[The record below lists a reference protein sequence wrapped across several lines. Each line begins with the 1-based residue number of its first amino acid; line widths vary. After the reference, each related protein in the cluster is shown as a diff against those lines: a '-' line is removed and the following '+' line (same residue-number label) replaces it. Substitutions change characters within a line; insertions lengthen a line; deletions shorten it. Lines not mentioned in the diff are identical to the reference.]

1 MEKKICKPCFGRG
14 FRKIEVFS
22 DVALFPSQRPEEICP
37 DISPVEAF
45 RIERDSDDPDS
56 PVRLRSDISMLFHAA
71 DTAKKIG
78 ASGLQYL
85 MNTKRTKTSSF
96 QSQLDSMNLSDD
108 EILSMVKSRH
118 LQSPSEILA
127 WSESINELAEDLKSD
142 ALKQLEYEKSKD
154 LDSAGSDPDSSS
166 DSGSASTA
174 QS

>member
-1 MEKKICKPCFGRG
+1 MEKKVCKPCFGRG

-22 DVALFPSQRPEEICP
+22 DVVLFPSQRPEEICP
-37 DISPVEAF
+37 DISPVETF
-45 RIERDSDDPDS
+45 RIERDSEDPDS
-56 PVRLRSDISMLFHAA
+56 PIRFRSDVSMLFHAA

-85 MNTKRTKTSSF
+85 MNTKRTKTSF
-96 QSQLDSMNLSDD
+96 CQSQLDSMDLSDD

-142 ALKQLEYEKSKD
+142 ALKQLEYEKSED
-154 LDSAGSDPDSSS
+154 LDPADSGS
-166 DSGSASTA
+166 DSGSNSAA

>member
-14 FRKIEVFS
+14 FRKIEVHS
-22 DVALFPSQRPEEICP
+22 DVNLFPSQRPEEICP
-37 DISPVEAF
+37 DISPVESF
-45 RIERDSDDPDS
+45 RIEKDSEDADS
-56 PVRLRSDISMLFHAA
+56 PVRIRSDISMLLHAA

-85 MNTKRTKTSSF
+85 MNTKRTKTSTF

-127 WSESINELAEDLKSD
+127 WSESINELAADLKSD
-142 ALKQLEYEKSKD
+142 ALNQLEYEKSKN
-154 LDSAGSDPDSSS
+154 LDSVDSGS
-166 DSGSASTA
+166 DSGSDSTA

>member
-1 MEKKICKPCFGRG
+1 MEQKICKPCFGRG

-22 DVALFPSQRPEEICP
+22 DVALFPSQRPEEICS

-45 RIERDSDDPDS
+45 RIERDSDDSDS

-96 QSQLDSMNLSDD
+96 QSQLDSMDLSDD

-142 ALKQLEYEKSKD
+142 ALKQLEYEESKD
-154 LDSAGSDPDSSS
+154 LDSVGSGS
-166 DSGSASTA
+166 DSGSDSTA

>member
-1 MEKKICKPCFGRG
+1 MEKKISKPCFGRG
-14 FRKIEVFS
+14 FRKIEVFP
-22 DVALFPSQRPEEICP
+22 DVTLFPSQRPEEICP

-45 RIERDSDDPDS
+45 RVERDPDDPDS
-56 PVRLRSDISMLFHAA
+56 PVRFRSDVSMLFHAA

-85 MNTKRTKTSSF
+85 MNTKRTKSSSF

-142 ALKQLEYEKSKD
+142 ALKQLEYEKFKD
-154 LDSAGSDPDSSS
+154 LDSAGSGS
-166 DSGSASTA
+166 DSGSDSTA

>member
-22 DVALFPSQRPEEICP
+22 DVTLFPSQRPEEICP

-45 RIERDSDDPDS
+45 RVERDSDDPDS
-56 PVRLRSDISMLFHAA
+56 PVRFRSDISMLFHAA

-85 MNTKRTKTSSF
+85 MNTKRTKSSSF
-96 QSQLDSMNLSDD
+96 QSQLDSMDLSDD

-142 ALKQLEYEKSKD
+142 ALKQLEYEESKD
-154 LDSAGSDPDSSS
+154 LDSAGSGVDTGLS
-166 DSGSASTA
+166 STA
-174 QS
+174 ES

>member
-1 MEKKICKPCFGRG
+1 MEKKICNPCFGRG
-14 FRKIEVFS
+14 FRKIVVFS
-22 DVALFPSQRPEEICP
+22 DVTLFPSQRPEEICP

-45 RIERDSDDPDS
+45 RVECDSEDPDS
-56 PVRLRSDISMLFHAA
+56 PVRFRSDVSMLFHAA

-85 MNTKRTKTSSF
+85 MNTKRTKSSSF

-127 WSESINELAEDLKSD
+127 WSESINEIAEDLKSD

-154 LDSAGSDPDSSS
+154 LDSAGSGS
-166 DSGSASTA
+166 DSGSDSTA

>member
-22 DVALFPSQRPEEICP
+22 DVTLFPSQRPEEICP

-45 RIERDSDDPDS
+45 RVERDSDDLDS
-56 PVRLRSDISMLFHAA
+56 PVRFRSDISMLLHAA

-96 QSQLDSMNLSDD
+96 QSQLDSMDLSDD

-154 LDSAGSDPDSSS
+154 LDSVDPDT
-166 DSGSASTA
+166 DPGSVSTA

>member
-22 DVALFPSQRPEEICP
+22 DVTLFPSQRPEEICP

-45 RIERDSDDPDS
+45 RVERDSDDLDS

-85 MNTKRTKTSSF
+85 MNTKRTKASSF
-96 QSQLDSMNLSDD
+96 QSQLDSMDLSDD

-127 WSESINELAEDLKSD
+127 WSESINELAEDLESD

-154 LDSAGSDPDSSS
+154 LDSADSGS
-166 DSGSASTA
+166 DSGSESSA

>member
-14 FRKIEVFS
+14 FRKIEVFP
-22 DVALFPSQRPEEICP
+22 DVTLFPSQRPEEICP

-45 RIERDSDDPDS
+45 RVERDPDDPNS
-56 PVRLRSDISMLFHAA
+56 LVRFRSDVSMLFHAA

-85 MNTKRTKTSSF
+85 MNTKRTKSSSF

-154 LDSAGSDPDSSS
+154 LDSAGSGS
-166 DSGSASTA
+166 DSGSDSTA

>member
-22 DVALFPSQRPEEICP
+22 DVILFPSQRPEEICP
-37 DISPVEAF
+37 DISPVESF
-45 RIERDSDDPDS
+45 RVECDSDDSDS

-118 LQSPSEILA
+118 LQSSSEILA

-142 ALKQLEYEKSKD
+142 ALKQLEYEKSED
-154 LDSAGSDPDSSS
+154 LDSAGFGP
-166 DSGSASTA
+166 DSGSDSTA

>member
-22 DVALFPSQRPEEICP
+22 DVTLFPSQRPEEICP

-45 RIERDSDDPDS
+45 RVERDSNDPDS
-56 PVRLRSDISMLFHAA
+56 PVRFRSDISMLLHAA

-78 ASGLQYL
+78 PSGLQYL
-85 MNTKRTKTSSF
+85 MNTKRTKSSSF
-96 QSQLDSMNLSDD
+96 QSQLDSMDLSDD
-108 EILSMVKSRH
+108 ELLSMVKSRH

-142 ALKQLEYEKSKD
+142 ALKQLEYEEFKD
-154 LDSAGSDPDSSS
+154 LDSAGSGSSS
-166 DSGSASTA
+166 GSDSTA

>member
-22 DVALFPSQRPEEICP
+22 DVTLFPSQRPEEICP

-45 RIERDSDDPDS
+45 RVERDSDDPDS

-96 QSQLDSMNLSDD
+96 QSQLDLMDLSDD

-118 LQSPSEILA
+118 LQHPSEILA

-142 ALKQLEYEKSKD
+142 ALKQLEYEKSED
-154 LDSAGSDPDSSS
+154 IDAAGSVP
-166 DSGSASTA
+166 DSGSGSTA

>member
-22 DVALFPSQRPEEICP
+22 DVTLFPSQRPEEICP

-45 RIERDSDDPDS
+45 RVERDSDDPDS
-56 PVRLRSDISMLFHAA
+56 PVRFRSDISMLFHAA

-78 ASGLQYL
+78 PAGLQYL

-118 LQSPSEILA
+118 LQHPSEILA

-142 ALKQLEYEKSKD
+142 ALKQLEYEKSKA
-154 LDSAGSDPDSSS
+154 LDSVDS
-166 DSGSASTA
+166 DSGSGPDSTA

>member
-14 FRKIEVFS
+14 FRKIEVLP
-22 DVALFPSQRPEEICP
+22 DVNLFPSQRPEEICS

-45 RIERDSDDPDS
+45 RVERDSDDPDS
-56 PVRLRSDISMLFHAA
+56 PVRFRSDISMLFHAA

-78 ASGLQYL
+78 PAGLQYL

-154 LDSAGSDPDSSS
+154 LDSAGSGP
-166 DSGSASTA
+166 DSGSDSTA

>member
-1 MEKKICKPCFGRG
+1 MKENCKDICFGRG
-14 FRKIEVFS
+14 FRKISVVP
-22 DVALFPSQRPEEICP
+22 DVSIFPSQRPDEICS
-37 DISPVEAF
+37 DISPVESF

-56 PVRLRSDISMLFHAA
+56 PVRIRSDISMLLHAA

-85 MNTKRTKTSSF
+85 MNTKRTKTSSL

-142 ALKQLEYEKSKD
+142 ALKQLEYEKSKN
-154 LDSAGSDPDSSS
+154 LDSVDSGS
-166 DSGSASTA
+166 DSGSDSTA

>member
-14 FRKIEVFS
+14 FRKIEVFP
-22 DVALFPSQRPEEICP
+22 DVTLFPSQRPEEICP

-45 RIERDSDDPDS
+45 RIEQDSEDSDS
-56 PVRLRSDISMLFHAA
+56 PVRVRSDISMLLHAA

-154 LDSAGSDPDSSS
+154 FDSAGPGS
-166 DSGSASTA
+166 DSGSDFTA
-174 QS
+174 

>member
-1 MEKKICKPCFGRG
+1 MDKKICKPCFGRG
-14 FRKIEVFS
+14 FRKIEIHS
-22 DVALFPSQRPEEICP
+22 DVNLFPSQRPEEICP
-37 DISPVEAF
+37 DISSVESF
-45 RIERDSDDPDS
+45 RIEKDSEDADS
-56 PVRLRSDISMLFHAA
+56 PVRIRSDISMLLHAA

-85 MNTKRTKTSSF
+85 MNTKRTKTSAF

-142 ALKQLEYEKSKD
+142 ALKQLEYEKSKG
-154 LDSAGSDPDSSS
+154 LDSVGSGP
-166 DSGSASTA
+166 DSGSDSTA

>member
-1 MEKKICKPCFGRG
+1 MEQKICKPCFGRG

-22 DVALFPSQRPEEICP
+22 DVALFPSQRPEEICS

-45 RIERDSDDPDS
+45 RIERDSDDSDS

-96 QSQLDSMNLSDD
+96 QSQLDSMDLSDD

-142 ALKQLEYEKSKD
+142 ALKQMEYEESKD
-154 LDSAGSDPDSSS
+154 LDSVGSGS
-166 DSGSASTA
+166 DSGSDSTA